1 MKSKIYQIIT
11 YTSICFLFLNACAPV
26 HRLTRIKKTPYEYVR
41 NYCCGEVA
49 VSHSLYKRGPWVV
62 YSDRDNNTTYYN
74 PGGKVPLK
82 KAAYL
87 EPFVVIGS
95 KGDFLRLVKYSPK
108 VIENGRIKNR
118 KQAEYYGWIHR
129 DNLLLSSHATT
140 DIATGNS
147 IKMITMIK
155 DGKALSRSSDF
166 FSADSLIIYKDPEL
180 LTPCGKIPFQM
191 PVYQVKKSRDR
202 SKTMIMAS
210 ESIDPDSTS
219 TVVSGWVSS
228 SLVMPL
234 GGLLYM
240 DYSSLPVHS
249 FLLYNQK
256 MEETLISND
265 LFSRM
270 TPTPVSGN
278 PFSLNPVS
286 HIQMDDSLSIIET
299 SLPMPVMDNRNN
311 FIYSLS
317 GKKIWQS
324 EFKGIEKNLRNMN
337 IVFVFSGQ
345 RAVYNRFEQLVSSLQ
360 GIRSVLETHSPCYSY
375 RLGAVIGFD
384 KSKGSPKKIALND
397 NIDNVLAELEHLSDR
412 KNKITPHSSEDAW
425 DALRTSVDMLASYR
439 RESNLIILIGENG
452 NGQEHMDA
460 SLINNLADHNCRF
473 LAYQLSSDDGNNYN
487 NFVLQVEHLVKQ
499 SAKRISE
506 HKRDILV
513 HSEQLRETNQY
524 IEQSDNI
531 YRLDYPQ
538 ASMTQGWIVFPRK
551 REDLPADLLISS
563 ADSLIREIRMD
574 NKSILSHLRTAFFES
589 GTGRTR
595 LDSLWLDMQKLPQSY
610 SLSHKNYKAL
620 SSLSAHTNFPLT
632 LRVPMESLN
641 KGHYFLLL
649 SESELN
655 NLRNFMADLTRLRVD
670 YKYVRNKRAIEKRE
684 GKICEELPE
693 YYAAPDTMGENPQ
706 YLSTRKVRSSLLKTY
721 YYWIRFGKIYPM
733 KKGDIKRMSLSEA
746 QQEIFTMP
754 SFKEELRNIKVG
766 DLVKKNIVTDV
777 ELDHLLDYLLKKRKE
792 LEDAIIPEN
801 QMKVNGQIFYKIDA
815 TKLP

>member
-1 MKSKIYQIIT
+1 MKSKIYQIIA
-11 YTSICFLFLNACAPV
+11 YTSICFLFLSACAPV
-26 HRLTRIKKTPYEYVR
+26 HRLTRIKKTPHEYVR

-49 VSHSLYKRGPWVV
+49 VSRSLHKRGPWIV

-82 KAAYL
+82 KASFL
-87 EPFVVIGS
+87 EPFVVIGQN
-95 KGDFLRLVKYSPK
+95 GDYLRLVKYDPE
-108 VIENGRIKNR
+108 VIETGRIKNR

-129 DNLLLSSHATT
+129 DNLLLSSHAAT

-155 DGKALSRSSDF
+155 DGKMLLRSSDF
-166 FSADSLIIYKDPEL
+166 FSADSLIIYKDPDL

-191 PVYQVKKSRDR
+191 PVYQAKKSLDR
-202 SKTMIMAS
+202 SKTMIVAS
-210 ESIDPDSTS
+210 ESIDPDSAS
-219 TVVSGWVSS
+219 TVVSGWLSS

-249 FLLYNQK
+249 FHLYNHK
-256 MEETLISND
+256 KEECQIPHD

-270 TPTPVSGN
+270 FSTQVADEQ
-278 PFSLNPVS
+278 FSLNPVS
-286 HIQMDDSLSIIET
+286 HIQMEDSLCVIKT
-299 SLPMPVMDNRNN
+299 TLPVPVTDNRNN

-317 GKKIWQS
+317 GKKIWRS
-324 EFKGIEKNLRNMN
+324 EFRDIEKNLRHIN

-345 RAVYNRFEQLVSSLQ
+345 RTVYNRFEQLVSSLQ
-360 GIRSVLETHSPCYSY
+360 GIRGVLETHSPDYSY

-384 KSKGSPKKIALND
+384 KSKGSLKRIPLGD
-397 NIDNVLAELEHLSDR
+397 DIDNVLAELESLSDR
-412 KNKITPHSSEDAW
+412 KNTIRAYNSEDAW
-425 DALRTSVDMLASYR
+425 DALRASVDMFTSCR
-439 RESNLIILIGENG
+439 RENNLVILIGENG

-473 LAYQLSSDDGNNYN
+473 LAYQLSSDDGNSYN

-513 HSEQLRETNQY
+513 NSEQLRESNQY

-551 REDLPADLLISS
+551 KEELPADLLVSS
-563 ADSLIREIRMD
+563 ADSLIREIQMD
-574 NKSILSHLRTAFFES
+574 NEGILSHLQTAFFES

-595 LDSLWLDMQKLPQSY
+595 LDSLWLDMQKLPRSY

-632 LRVPMESLN
+632 LRVPLENLN
-641 KGHYFLLL
+641 KGHYYLLL

-655 NLRNFMADLTRLRVD
+655 NLRNFMTDLTRLRVD
-670 YKYVRNKRAIEKRE
+670 YKYVGNKRVMEKRK
-684 GKICEELPE
+684 GKTCEELPE
-693 YYAAPDTMGENPQ
+693 YYATPDTMGGTPQ
-706 YLSTRKVRSSLLKTY
+706 YLSTRKVRNSLLETY
-721 YYWIRFGKIYPM
+721 YHWVRFGKIYPT
-733 KKGDIKRMSLSEA
+733 KKSDIKRMSLSEA

-754 SFKEELRNIKVG
+754 SFKKELRNIKVG
-766 DLVKKNIVTDV
+766 DLVKKKIVTDV
-777 ELDHLLDYLLKKRKE
+777 ELDHLLDYLLEKRKE
-792 LEDAIIPEN
+792 LEDAIIPANRIE
-801 QMKVNGQIFYKIDA
+801 VNGQIFYRIDA

>member
-1 MKSKIYQIIT
+1 MKSKIYQIIA
-11 YTSICFLFLNACAPV
+11 YTSICFLFLSACAPV
-26 HRLTRIKKTPYEYVR
+26 HRLTRIKKTPHEYVR

-49 VSHSLYKRGPWVV
+49 VSRSLHKRGPWIV

-82 KAAYL
+82 KASFL
-87 EPFVVIGS
+87 EPFVVIGQN
-95 KGDFLRLVKYSPK
+95 GDYLRLVKYDPE
-108 VIENGRIKNR
+108 VIETGRIKNR

-155 DGKALSRSSDF
+155 DGQMLLRASDF
-166 FSADSLIIYKDPEL
+166 FSTDSLVIYKEPEL

-191 PVYQVKKSRDR
+191 PIYQAKKSRDR
-202 SKTMIMAS
+202 SKTMIIAS

-219 TVVSGWVSS
+219 TIVSGWLSS

-249 FLLYNQK
+249 FHLYNQK
-256 MEETLISND
+256 MEESQILHD

-270 TPTPVSGN
+270 ASSQVSDK
-278 PFSLNPVS
+278 PFPLNPVS
-286 HIQMDDSLSIIET
+286 HIQMEDSLSVIET
-299 SLPMPVMDNRNN
+299 SFSVPVTDNRNN

-324 EFKGIEKNLRNMN
+324 EFKAIEKNLRHMN

-345 RAVYNRFEQLVSSLQ
+345 RAVYNRFEQLVSSIQ
-360 GIRSVLETHSPCYSY
+360 GMRGVLETHSPGYSY
-375 RLGAVIGFD
+375 RMGAVVGFD
-384 KSKGSPKKIALND
+384 KSKGSLKRIPLSD
-397 NIDNVLAELEHLSDR
+397 NIDNVLAELAHLSDG
-412 KNKITPHSSEDAW
+412 KSKITAHNSEDAW
-425 DALRTSVDMLASYR
+425 NALRVSVDMFTPYR
-439 RESNLIILIGENG
+439 KESNLVILIGENG

-473 LAYQLSSDDGNNYN
+473 LAYQLSSDDGNSYN

-513 HSEQLRETNQY
+513 HSKQLRETNHY

-551 REDLPADLLISS
+551 KEELPADLLVSS

-574 NKSILSHLRTAFFES
+574 NEGILSHLRTAFFES

-595 LDSLWLDMQKLPQSY
+595 LDSLWLDMQKLPQGY

-632 LRVPMESLN
+632 LRIPTESLN
-641 KGHYFLLL
+641 KGHYSLLL
-649 SESELN
+649 SESELS
-655 NLRNFMADLTRLRVD
+655 NLRNFMEDLTRLRVD
-670 YKYVRNKRAIEKRE
+670 YKYAENKHAIEKRK
-684 GKICEELPE
+684 GKTCEELPE
-693 YYAAPDTMGENPQ
+693 YYAAPDTMRGTPQ
-706 YLSTRKVRSSLLKTY
+706 YLSTRKVRRSLLKTY
-721 YYWIRFGKIYPM
+721 YHWVRFGKIYPM
-733 KKGDIKRMSLSEA
+733 KKSDIKRMSLSEA

-766 DLVKKNIVTDV
+766 DLVKKKIVTDV

-801 QMKVNGQIFYKIDA
+801 RIEVNGQFFYRIDA